1 MMHYGLILQDRCYV
15 YSSCLLL
22 AALLIVLDRSSIKGM
37 LLAVKPKHSHNSWP
51 VQFLF
56 TKNDIDRTVPYNI
69 QRVSKKSDPFKFK
82 LAITYCS
89 NLTALIALN

>member
-22 AALLIVLDRSSIKGM
+22 AALLIVLDRSNIKGM
-37 LLAVKPKHSHNSWP
+37 LLAVKSKHSHNSWP

-69 QRVSKKSDPFKFK
+69 ELFQLK
-82 LAITYCS
+82 
-89 NLTALIALN
+89 LIATMRHIPW